1 MVSKNLF
8 AGNLNINNNISAVIS
23 NPKVPACTFEIRL
36 NTPTVAPI
44 IPVRHCCCE
53 NPTKLAAAHFNAQAA
68 GLEASAGWSTE
79 RC

>member
-23 NPKVPACTFEIRL
+23 NPNVPACTFEILL
-36 NTPTVAPI
+36 NTPTVAPL
-44 IPVRHCCCE
+44 IPVRHRCCE
-53 NPTKLAAAHFNAQAA
+53 NPTKLAAAHFNAQTA